1 MRRGFVILVGAM
13 VLAGCAATEMPLGDK
28 GDAHLRNHNVYMV
41 KEAPPSFGAI
51 TASKGMFAALGA
63 VAAHSAGSEMVRENG
78 IEDPAIIVEQRIVR
92 HIHAKFGAKGIGRV
106 LDYTEKDK
114 PSDGEWNAVAGPN
127 SVIVDVETRGWNFW
141 YFPATWTRY
150 RVGYSAVL
158 RLIDGET
165 GQVLSQYTCGISAPD
180 SADAAPTYDEMM
192 ADRAALLKKML
203 AERADQ
209 CADQMVSKVL

>member
-1 MRRGFVILVGAM
+1 MRRGFVILVGALA
-13 VLAGCAATEMPLGDK
+13 LAGCAATEMPLGDK
-28 GDAHLRNHNVYMV
+28 ADAQLRNHNVYMV

-51 TASKGMFAALGA
+51 TASKGMFAVVGA
-63 VAAHSAGSEMVRENG
+63 VAAHSAGGEMVRENG

-92 HIHAKFGAKGIGRV
+92 HIHAKFGAKGVGRV

-114 PSDGEWNAVAGPN
+114 PSGDEWNAVAGPN
-127 SVIVDVETRGWNFW
+127 SVVVDVETRGWNFW
-141 YFPATWTRY
+141 YFAASFSRY

-158 RLIDGET
+158 RLIDGQS
-165 GQVLSQYTCGISAPD
+165 GQVLSQYICAVSAPD
-180 SADAAPTYDEMM
+180 DSNAAPTYDEMM

-209 CADQMVSKVL
+209 CADEMIAKVL